1 MRNAPG
7 SYKRLSKATV
17 GIAGAGGLGSN
28 VAHLLARAGVG
39 RLIID
44 DPDRIEL
51 SNLGR
56 QLYSIDQVGKPK
68 VEVLKESLKNINPFI
83 KIEIYKVK
91 LDESNI
97 STVFIGV
104 DLLIEALD
112 SREGKRRLVKGFS
125 KTYPE
130 IPIIMASGLGGYGNN
145 NKIKTRRV
153 NDYIW
158 VIGDFKTGPEHGL
171 MTPRVCLVAAAQA
184 NLAVELLIEGP
195 EVESINPLRS
205 VPIVGGG

>member
-1 MRNAPG
+1 MPEMMKRKDLEILFSRNAPG

-56 QLYSIDQVGKPK
+56 QLYFIDQVGKPK

-130 IPIIMASGLGGYGNN
+130 IPIIMASGLGDTTIIT
-145 NKIKTRRV
+145 K
-153 NDYIW
+153 
-158 VIGDFKTGPEHGL
+158 
-171 MTPRVCLVAAAQA
+171 
-184 NLAVELLIEGP
+184 
-195 EVESINPLRS
+195 LRQEE
-205 VPIVGGG
+205 